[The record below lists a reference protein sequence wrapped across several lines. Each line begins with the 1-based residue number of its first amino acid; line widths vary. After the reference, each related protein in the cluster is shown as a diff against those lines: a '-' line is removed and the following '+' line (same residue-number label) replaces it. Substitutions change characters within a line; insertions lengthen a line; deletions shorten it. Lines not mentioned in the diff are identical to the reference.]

1 MTPDPSHAPYRAAG
15 VVYLILIAAG
25 ISSEVAFRA
34 PLSGLADLSA
44 LPGGAE
50 AAVAALRSALLLD
63 AVMALSDVALGAL
76 LLVILRPAGEA
87 LALMAFSLRL
97 VQAAILGAG
106 LVLHHGAALALG
118 EGGPAELAPFLLSLH
133 AHGYDMG
140 LFFFGASCL
149 ATGALLLRHPAF
161 PAALGWGI
169 GAAGLVYLSGSAL
182 RFLAPG
188 LSAGFAPAYA
198 VPLVAELALALWLLF
213 GARGR
218 AARGRPAAA

>member
-25 ISSEVAFRA
+25 LSSEVAFRA

-50 AAVAALRSALLLD
+50 AAVAALRSALLVD

-140 LFFFGASCL
+140 LVFFGASCL

-188 LSAGFAPAYA
+188 LAAGFAPAYA
-198 VPLVAELALALWLLF
+198 VPLVAELALALWLLL